1 MAWWGSKDAKDDG
14 PPELRDL
21 TPEQIAAAVRE
32 SQQLRTDLAAQKTEN
47 ETIKT
52 RLASLEANPNNR
64 PAPVVEDKN
73 RIVSFLEDEDLA
85 FQQRSA
91 PIVAAVYT
99 MGATA
104 AKSQFE
110 NSLTGIDKAMF
121 AKYGPEVET
130 RMSAV
135 DAPTKANP
143 GAWKQAWNMVKGE
156 HTEEITKAAQDRS
169 DFFAET
175 SSGSP
180 IGGPGRT
187 ILPDDRLTEDELKT
201 AKKYGI
207 PEADFL
213 AQRKTMQVYHD

>member
-1 MAWWGSKDAKDDG
+1 MAWWGSKDPKDEG
-14 PPELRDL
+14 PPELKDL

-32 SQQLRTDLAAQKTEN
+32 SQQLKVDLEAQKTEN
-47 ETIKT
+47 QKIVD

-64 PAPVVEDKN
+64 PVEKPEDKN

-104 AKSQFE
+104 AKGQFE
-110 NSLTGIDKAMF
+110 SSLHGIEQAMF
-121 AKYGPEVET
+121 SKYGSEVQT
-130 RMSAV
+130 RMNEV
-135 DAPTKANP
+135 DAATRANP
-143 GAWKQAWNMVKGE
+143 AAWKQAWNMVKGE
-156 HTEEITKAAQDRS
+156 HLDEITKAAQDRS
-169 DFFAET
+169 EFFAEV

-180 IGGPGRT
+180 LGGPGRT
-187 ILPDDRLTEDELKT
+187 ILPDDRLTDEELKT